1 MDKIKIAELQLQN
14 IKRVR
19 AVDITPSDGLTV
31 IGGGNAQGK
40 TSVLDAICYALGG
53 EKYRPSEPQNRDGVA
68 PAKMEITLSNGLVV
82 TRSGKNLDLK
92 VTDPSGKKAGQTL
105 LNSFISQFALDLPK
119 FLNASNKEKAK
130 TLLDTLGIEAEL
142 TALDNEERR
151 RTDERL
157 LAGREAE
164 RKRHYADELPEYPDA
179 PDAPLSGA
187 EMTKRLQAALAV
199 NAANQAA
206 RCRLAELARRVK
218 SAEEE
223 LTRAEEAAEAARK
236 AADSAAVRVAQA
248 QADLDKANQAGVG
261 ADVDTSAIN
270 AELESIDAINA
281 QVRTNQDKAKAKDEA
296 EQAEAEYAAAGRA
309 VEDVRNRR
317 MALLNSVKM
326 PLPGLTVEAG
336 ELVYN
341 GARWDCMS
349 SMERIIVGV
358 SIVRQLQPKCG
369 FVLLDQLECFDRA
382 QLAKLRDWLAENNMQ
397 AIATRVA
404 DDDTCDIIIEDGMVR
419 GQEDNNPPSPVVRF
433 DNSVP
438 EDDLEQF

>member
-1 MDKIKIAELQLQN
+1 MDSVKIAELQLQN

-31 IGGGNAQGK
+31 LGGANAQGK

-53 EKYRPSEPQNRDGVA
+53 EKYRPSEPQNRDGMA

-119 FLNASNKEKAK
+119 FLNASAKEKAK

-142 TALDNEERR
+142 TELDNEERKR
-151 RTDERL
+151 ADERL
-157 LAGREAE
+157 LAGREAD

-179 PDAPLSGA
+179 PEAPLSGA
-187 EMTKRLQAALAV
+187 EMAKKLQDALAT
-199 NAANQAA
+199 NAKHQAQRENILKLQDLVSRYNAEVVELNQ
-206 RCRLAELARRVK
+206 RL
-218 SAEEE
+218 
-223 LTRAEEAAEAARK
+223 K
-236 AADSAAVRVAQA
+236 AAQSDLAAAKN
-248 QADLDKANQAGVG
+248 DLAAAKAVPIG
-261 ADVDTSAIN
+261 ADIDTNVIN
-270 AELESIDAINA
+270 AELEIIDTINS
-281 QVRTNQDKAKAKDEA
+281 QVRTNQDKAKANDEA

-309 VEDVRNRR
+309 VEDVRQRR

-326 PLPGLTVEAG
+326 PLPGLSIEGG

-341 GARWDCMS
+341 GSKWDCMS
-349 SMERIIVGV
+349 SMERIVVAV

-369 FVLLDQLECFDRA
+369 FVLLDQLEVFDRA
-382 QLAKLRDWLAENNMQ
+382 QLAKLRDWLTENHMQ

-404 DDDTCDIIIEDGMVR
+404 DDDTCDIIIEDGRVL
-419 GQEDNNPPSPVVRF
+419 EDLRKPVEKSPA
-433 DNSVP
+433 P
-438 EDDLEQF
+438 EEELEQF

>member
-1 MDKIKIAELQLQN
+1 MDNPVKIAELQLQN

-31 IGGGNAQGK
+31 LGGANAQGK

-53 EKYRPSEPQNRDGVA
+53 EKYRPSEPQNRDGMA

-82 TRSGKNLDLK
+82 TRGGKNLDLK

-105 LNSFISQFALDLPK
+105 LNSFISTFALDLPK
-119 FLNASNKEKAK
+119 FLNASSKEKAK

-151 RTDERL
+151 RADERL

-179 PDAPLSGA
+179 PDAPLSAA
-187 EMTKRLQAALAV
+187 EMSRKLQDALAE
-199 NAANQAA
+199 NA
-206 RCRLAELARRVK
+206 RHLAQREHILKLQDLVSRYN
-218 SAEEE
+218 AEVEE
-223 LTRAEEAAEAARK
+223 LTHRLVDAQANLAEAKRDLA
-236 AADSAAVRVAQA
+236 SGQAVPI
-248 QADLDKANQAGVG
+248 G
-261 ADVDTSAIN
+261 ADVDTNVIN
-270 AELESIDAINA
+270 AELEIIDTINS
-281 QVRTNQDKAKAKDEA
+281 QVRTNQEKAKANDEA

-309 VEDVRNRR
+309 VDDVRQRR

-326 PLPGLTVEAG
+326 PLPGLSIESG

-341 GARWDCMS
+341 GSKWDCMS
-349 SMERIIVGV
+349 SMERIVVAI

-369 FVLLDQLECFDRA
+369 FVLLDQLECFDKA
-382 QLAKLRDWLAENNMQ
+382 QLAKLRDWLTENNMQ

-404 DDDTCDIIIEDGMVR
+404 DDDTCDIIIEDGQVL
-419 GQEDNNPPSPVVRF
+419 EDLRKPAEKPAP
-433 DNSVP
+433 
-438 EDDLEQF
+438 DDELEQF

>member
-1 MDKIKIAELQLQN
+1 MEGIKIAELQLQN

-31 IGGGNAQGK
+31 IGGANAQGK

-53 EKYRPSEPQNRDGVA
+53 EKFRPSEPQNRDGMA
-68 PAKMEITLSNGLVV
+68 PARMEITLSNGLVV

-105 LNSFISQFALDLPK
+105 LNSFISTFALDLPK
-119 FLNASNKEKAK
+119 FLNASAKEKAK

-142 TALDNEERR
+142 TALDNEERKR
-151 RTDERL
+151 ADERL

-179 PDAPLSGA
+179 PDAPLSAA
-187 EMTKRLQAALAV
+187 EMSRKLQDALAENARHQAQRENLVKLQERVSRDNAQIAELEQRLRALKCDLQAD
-199 NAANQAA
+199 AAD
-206 RCRLAELARRVK
+206 L
-218 SAEEE
+218 
-223 LTRAEEAAEAARK
+223 EAAQATPI
-236 AADSAAVRVAQA
+236 AD
-248 QADLDKANQAGVG
+248 DI
-261 ADVDTSAIN
+261 DTNVIN
-270 AELESIDAINA
+270 AELEIIDTINS
-281 QVRTNQDKAKAKDEA
+281 QVRTNQDKAKANDEA

-309 VEDVRNRR
+309 VDDVRQRR

-326 PLPGLTVEAG
+326 PLPGLSIEAG

-341 GARWDCMS
+341 GAKWDCMS
-349 SMERIIVGV
+349 SMERVIVAI

-369 FVLLDQLECFDRA
+369 FVLLDQLEVFDRA
-382 QLAKLRDWLAENNMQ
+382 QLAKLRDWLTENNMQ

-404 DDDTCDIIIEDGMVR
+404 DDDTCDIIIEDGQVL
-419 GQEDNNPPSPVVRF
+419 EDLRKPAEKTAP
-433 DNSVP
+433 
-438 EDDLEQF
+438 DDELEQF

>member
-19 AVDITPSDGLTV
+19 AVDITPAEGLTV

-40 TSVLDAICYALGG
+40 TSVLDAIAYALGG

-68 PAKMEITLSNGLVV
+68 PAKLEITLSNGLVV

-92 VTDPSGKKAGQTL
+92 VTDPTGKKAGQTL

-119 FLNASNKEKAK
+119 FLNANNKEKAK
-130 TLLDTLGIEAEL
+130 TLLQTLGIEDQL
-142 TALDNEERR
+142 TALDNEEHKRA
-151 RTDERL
+151 DERL

-187 EMTKRLQAALAV
+187 EMAKKLQAALAE
-199 NAANQAA
+199 NAKHQAQRDNLAKLQERITRANAEVMDLNQRLKAA
-206 RCRLAELARRVK
+206 QEELAGYKAEL
-218 SAEEE
+218 
-223 LTRAEEAAEAARK
+223 EEAK
-236 AADSAAVRVAQA
+236 AAPI
-248 QADLDKANQAGVG
+248 G
-261 ADVDTSAIN
+261 ADIDTSAIS
-270 AELESIDAINA
+270 AELESIDTTNA
-281 QVRTNQDKAKAKDEA
+281 QVRTNQDKARANDEA
-296 EQAEAEYAAAGRA
+296 EQAEAEYQAATRA
-309 VEDVRNRR
+309 VEDVRARR
-317 MALLNSVKM
+317 MALLQSVQM
-326 PLPGLTVEAG
+326 PLEGLSVEGG
-336 ELVYN
+336 ELVYK
-341 GARWDCMS
+341 GSKWDCMS

-369 FVLLDQLECFDRA
+369 FVLLDQLEVFDRK
-382 QLAKLRDWLAENNMQ
+382 QLAVLRDWLQERNMQ

>member
-1 MDKIKIAELQLQN
+1 MDNPVKIAELQLQN

-31 IGGGNAQGK
+31 LGGANAQGK

-53 EKYRPSEPQNRDGVA
+53 EKYRPSEPQNRDGMA

-119 FLNASNKEKAK
+119 FLNASSKEKAK

-142 TALDNEERR
+142 TALDNEERKR
-151 RTDERL
+151 ADERL

-179 PDAPLSGA
+179 PDAPLSAA
-187 EMTKRLQAALAV
+187 EMSRKLQDALAE
-199 NAANQAA
+199 NAKHQAQRDRIEQLKDRIAIHNA
-206 RCRLAELARRVK
+206 RIVEWQNLIQAEHAELRSDEVDLHAI
-218 SAEEE
+218 
-223 LTRAEEAAEAARK
+223 EATPIGE
-236 AADSAAVRVAQA
+236 
-248 QADLDKANQAGVG
+248 
-261 ADVDTSAIN
+261 DVDTAAIN
-270 AELESIDAINA
+270 AELEQIDAVNSR
-281 QVRTNQDKAKAKDEA
+281 VRTNQEKARALDEA

-309 VEDVRNRR
+309 VDDVRQRR
-317 MALLNSVKM
+317 MSLLNSVKM
-326 PLPGLTVEAG
+326 PLPGLSIEAG

-341 GARWDCMS
+341 GSKWDCMS
-349 SMERIIVGV
+349 SMERIVVAI

-369 FVLLDQLECFDRA
+369 FVLLDQLECFDRT
-382 QLAKLRDWLAENNMQ
+382 QLSKLRDWLTENNMQ

-404 DDDTCDIIIEDGMVR
+404 DDDTCDIIIEDGQVL
-419 GQEDNNPPSPVVRF
+419 EDLRKPAEKPAP
-433 DNSVP
+433 
-438 EDDLEQF
+438 DDELEQF